1 MINGD
6 APAVTD
12 LPADLRAKVETIAQ
26 ALASAKKPLI
36 ISGSHSASDAMIQ
49 AAANVAFAL
58 KAKGAQVGLSYLAS
72 HANSFGLAMMKAQ
85 PLDSAFERINANE
98 VDVAIVMENDLYR
111 HSSVNAVDSALAK
124 LKHLIVADHQHTA
137 IMDKATL
144 VLPAASFAEAD
155 GTLINQ
161 EGRAQRFFQVFDPSF
176 YDKSIVMNESWRW
189 LHSLQTEAQ
198 ARDAD
203 WSQLDHVIAD
213 CVAALPQF
221 EGIVDAAPKA
231 SFRIRGQK
239 LAREPHRYSGRTA
252 MLANQSVHEQRQP
265 QDKDTAFAFS
275 MEGNNSPTAPRQ
287 QIPFA
292 WAPGW
297 NSPQAWNKF
306 QSEVGGHL
314 RFGDPGVRLF
324 NSTEGKLGYFT
335 EIPAAYQATE
345 AQWVVAPYYHLFGS
359 DEMSQRS
366 EVIQQRMPE
375 PYIMLNEKD
384 AAAIGL
390 AAGTQAEFS
399 YEGQTFNLTV
409 RVSKNLSSGQIGLPL
424 GMPGIAPAMA
434 GVSVNNL
441 RRGA

>member
-1 MINGD
+1 MHYPT
-6 APAVTD
+6 A
-12 LPADLRAKVETIAQ
+12 
-26 ALASAKKPLI
+26 
-36 ISGSHSASDAMIQ
+36 
-49 AAANVAFAL
+49 
-58 KAKGAQVGLSYLAS
+58 GLSYLAS

-314 RFGDPGVRLF
+314 RFGDPGIRLF